1 MAISE
6 SETGTKNVTYDLIS
20 VLYHALQG
28 AETYAQYSKDAHDR
42 GDPILGEF
50 FDQVQNEMKQIAA
63 RCKALLAT
71 RLGQP
76 DKVDEAS
83 LESFPASD
91 APAY

>member
-1 MAISE
+1 MAIDE

-28 AETYAQYSKDAHDR
+28 AETYAQYAKDAHDR
-42 GDPILGEF
+42 GDPMLGEF
-50 FDQVQNEMKQIAA
+50 FEQVQSEMKQISQRA
-63 RCKALLAT
+63 KALLGQ
-71 RLGQP
+71 RLGQK

-83 LESFPASD
+83 WESFPASD

>member
-20 VLYHALQG
+20 VIYHALQG
-28 AETYAQYSKDAHDR
+28 AETYAGYARDAHDR
-42 GDPILGEF
+42 GDPMLGEF
-50 FDQVQNEMKQIAA
+50 FEQVQSEMKQVAQ
-63 RCKALLAT
+63 RGKALLSQ

-83 LESFPASD
+83 QESFPASD

>member
-6 SETGTKNVTYDLIS
+6 TETGTKNVTYDLVS

-28 AETYAQYSKDAHDR
+28 AETYAVYARDAHSR
-42 GDPILGEF
+42 GDALLGEF
-50 FDQVQNEMKQIAA
+50 FEQVQAEMKQIAQ
-63 RCKALLAT
+63 RCKALLAA
-71 RLGQP
+71 RLGAK

-83 LESFPASD
+83 WESFPASD

>member
-20 VLYHALQG
+20 VIYHALQG
-28 AETYAQYSKDAHDR
+28 AETYAGYAKDAHDR
-42 GDPILGEF
+42 GDALLGEF
-50 FDQVQNEMKQIAA
+50 FEQVQSEMKQVAQ
-63 RCKALLAT
+63 RGKALLSQ

>member
-6 SETGTKNVTYDLIS
+6 KETGTKNVTYDLIS

-28 AETYAQYSKDAHDR
+28 AEIYAKYAADAHAR
-42 GDPILGEF
+42 GDTVLGEYF
-50 FDQVQNEMKQIAA
+50 EQVQTEMKQIAQ
-63 RCKALLAT
+63 RGKALLGE
-71 RLGQP
+71 RLGKK

-83 LESFPASD
+83 WESFPASD